1 VTHPISLL
9 KVVTLAA
16 VVGLSLISL
25 AASAQ
30 PHFVAD
36 SLQVPLRS
44 GMGSQYRIV
53 HRGLSSG
60 TKLELIK
67 RDSDDSGTT
76 WALVRT
82 RSGLEGW
89 MRNQY
94 LLDEPTA
101 AIKLAALEQKMS
113 QLGGDQTALLDTN
126 EALEADN
133 AKLQQNLEKL
143 QQQHQKTSRQL
154 AELRKLSANT
164 IALNEQHQKLS
175 ENYQLLQ
182 TRADVL
188 KANNERLKNNQ
199 RYREWLFGAG
209 ILILGIILS
218 FMLQAIGRNKRRSEW
233 G

>member
-1 VTHPISLL
+1 MTHFITLL
-9 KVVTLAA
+9 KVLTIAA
-16 VVGLSLISL
+16 VFGLSIISVS
-25 AASAQ
+25 ASAQ
-30 PHFVAD
+30 PHYVAD
-36 SLQVPLRS
+36 SLRVPLRS

-60 TKLELIK
+60 TKLELIE

-76 WALVRT
+76 WARVRT
-82 RSGLEGW
+82 SEGLEGW

-126 EALEADN
+126 EALENDN
-133 AKLQQNLEKL
+133 AQLTQKLEQL
-143 QQQHQKTSRQL
+143 QREHQKTSRQL

-199 RYREWLFGAG
+199 RYHEWLFGAA